1 MLDYKWFGGRIPQKI
16 TNLLWRITC
25 ETMNHIIIINSRFED
40 LINSFKS
47 FGKGVKEEVD
57 VNLDR
62 EWNKELKILIKSTD
76 VNDHKRFLKKIL
88 G

>member
-1 MLDYKWFGGRIPQKI
+1 
-16 TNLLWRITC
+16 
-25 ETMNHIIIINSRFED
+25 MNHRIIINSRFKD
-40 LINSFKS
+40 LIESFKS
-47 FGKGVKEEVD
+47 FRKGVKEEVD

-88 G
+88 V